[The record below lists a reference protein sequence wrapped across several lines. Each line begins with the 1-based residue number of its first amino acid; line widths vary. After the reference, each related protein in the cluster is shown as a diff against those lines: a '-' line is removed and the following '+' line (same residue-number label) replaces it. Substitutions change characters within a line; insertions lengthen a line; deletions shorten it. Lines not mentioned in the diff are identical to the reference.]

1 MAVFSPSERHL
12 VEKTSAALVRTIRS
26 AILDGRLAPDQ
37 PLPETELAR
46 QLGTSRTPIR
56 EALLLLEREG
66 LVEAQ
71 PNRGATVKR
80 YSPEDLEEIYGIR
93 AVLEGEAALWAAE
106 RITERDLRKLDAS
119 CDNFAEMRT
128 SADMLPDLAEENFVF
143 HRVILN
149 AAGSERLAR
158 MVGEVTAV
166 PTIYQSYLAYSEE
179 HRMRVERDHRE
190 ITQALRERDGANAER
205 LMRAHVEWARDLAIA
220 HFPSVPK
227 PHQPE
232 S

>member
-1 MAVFSPSERHL
+1 MSVFSPSERHL

-37 PLPETELAR
+37 PLPEVELAR

-80 YSPEDLEEIYGIR
+80 YRPEDIKEIYDLR
-93 AVLEGEAALWAAE
+93 AVLEGEAARWAAE
-106 RITERDLRKLDAS
+106 RVTERDLRRLEAS
-119 CDNFAEMRT
+119 CDRYSKLRT
-128 SADMLPDLAEENFVF
+128 DSDMLPDLAEENFAF
-143 HRVILN
+143 HRGILE
-149 AAGSERLAR
+149 AAGSARLTR

-166 PTIYQSYLAYSEE
+166 PTIYQAYMSYSPE
-179 HRMRVERDHRE
+179 HRSVVERQHRE
-190 ITQALRERDGANAER
+190 ILQALVDRDGDRAAG
-205 LMRAHVEWARDLAIA
+205 LMRSHVEWARDLAIQ
-220 HFPSVPK
+220 HFPE
-227 PHQPE
+227 QA
-232 S
+232 